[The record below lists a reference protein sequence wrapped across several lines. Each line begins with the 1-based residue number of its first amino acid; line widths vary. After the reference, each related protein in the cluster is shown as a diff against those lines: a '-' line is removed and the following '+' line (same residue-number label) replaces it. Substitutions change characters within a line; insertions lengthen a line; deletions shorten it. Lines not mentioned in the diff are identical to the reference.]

1 MPDDS
6 TPTLEGFQT
15 FVRDIMQVPGGAVPP
30 DGVLGMVFRLAN
42 DLVIRDL
49 RLIDGSLYTDCVY
62 NLAASYLLK
71 FAQDTASSTPP
82 GYWAKVR
89 EQLGM
94 NSTTPGLIQSSSD
107 NGTSQS
113 WMIPDS
119 LKNLSLADLD
129 AMKNPYG
136 QFYLSIMQQYGSVWG
151 WA

>member
-1 MPDDS
+1 MPPDD
-6 TPTLEGFQT
+6 TPTLEGFKT

-30 DGVLGMVFRLAN
+30 DGVLNMVFRLAN

-71 FAQDTASSTPP
+71 FAQDTANSTPP
-82 GYWAKVR
+82 GYWAGVR
-89 EQLGM
+89 EKLGM
-94 NSTTPGLIQSSSD
+94 NSGTVGLIQSSSD

-129 AMKNPYG
+129 AMRNPYG
-136 QFYLSIMQQYGSVWG
+136 RFYLSIMQQYGSVWG